1 MTTEQHIPAF
11 VTFLK
16 PRIITGCHLSHGW
29 IELKNGQSWHPARN
43 QSALLNDL
51 RTKQPSLFTKLI
63 KRWGA
68 K

>member
-1 MTTEQHIPAF
+1 MKTEQHIPAF

-16 PRIITGCHLSHGW
+16 PRITISCHLSHGW
-29 IELKNGQSWHPARN
+29 IELKNGKNWHPARD

-51 RTKQPSLFTKLI
+51 RTKKPSLFTRLI
-63 KRWGA
+63 KCWGT